1 MKIKEGI
8 IALSFYVFLL
18 AYSCY
23 LIFEAI
29 EAAMTAMN

>member
-8 IALSFYVFLL
+8 VALSFYAFLL

-23 LIFEAI
+23 LIFQAI
-29 EAAMTAMN
+29 EAAIY